1 MRVAVVGAGIVGL
14 ATAVELNRSPGVEV
28 RCYDAGTPMAAR
40 SLGGTRIFRTAHA
53 EPRMVS
59 AAVRA
64 LELWRGW
71 EAEFDVP
78 LVGRE
83 GVVVSGEP
91 ALERARAMQAA
102 GVEVRLV
109 GDGDTAGGVPA
120 GLPARR
126 LAGPAVVDPLGGVL
140 QARAS
145 GAALLGALGPVVRRE
160 DPVASLDV
168 LDGGLV
174 RVRAASGDWDC
185 DAAVVAA
192 GAGTADLVEPL
203 GIAGVPHE
211 RRHHHR
217 FSFRLTNPEAQPPC
231 WLEQAGAWRPGFT
244 TYQHL
249 AGPGLWAVGGSLGDQ
264 DTDWEL
270 GVEETRRRATAALT
284 AYVRETLTG
293 VDNEIVETVSCDS
306 IGTGDGVGVGRSGPV
321 VALWGDNLFKLAPLL
336 GALLARSATSGA
348 LDDQLTRLR

>member
-1 MRVAVVGAGIVGL
+1 MRVAVVGAGIIGL
-14 ATAVELNRSPGVEV
+14 ATAFELSRSPEVEV

-53 EPRMVS
+53 EPRMVR

-64 LELWRGW
+64 LESWRAW
-71 EAEFDVP
+71 EAEFEVP

-91 ALERARAMQAA
+91 ALERAEAMRAA
-102 GVEVRLV
+102 GVEVRLL
-109 GDGDTAGGVPA
+109 DGEVPA
-120 GLPARR
+120 GLPA
-126 LAGPAVVDPLGGVL
+126 AGPAGPSLVDPLGGVL

-145 GAALLGALGPVVRRE
+145 GDALLRALGPAVRA
-160 DPVASLDV
+160 DDTVTAVDMP
-168 LDGGLV
+168 DGARV
-174 RVRAASGDWDC
+174 RVHSASGGWDC

-192 GAGTADLVEPL
+192 GAGTAALVEPL
-203 GIAGVPHE
+203 GLVGVPHT

-217 FSFRLTNPEAQPPC
+217 FTFRLADPAARPPC
-231 WLEQAGAWRPGFT
+231 WLEQSGAWRPGFT

-249 AGPGLWAVGGSLGDQ
+249 AGPGLWAVGGELGDQ
-264 DTDWEL
+264 DTDWGL
-270 GVEETRRRATAALT
+270 GVDETRERARRVLT

-293 VDNEIVETVSCDS
+293 VEDEVMETVQCDS
-306 IGTGDGVGVGRSGPV
+306 IGTGDGVGAACSGPV

-336 GALLARSATSGA
+336 GALLARSAVRGE
-348 LDDQLTRLR
+348 LDEQLPSLR